1 MKTILLVDD
10 SFIARHGI
18 KTLLSGEDYHIVEA
32 QDGREA
38 LELIERLHPQLVLL
52 DLLMPQPDGLAV
64 LEELQRFPEAP
75 PVIVLSA
82 DIQETTQQ
90 RCFELGAVNFMKKP
104 PRREEL
110 IAAIE
115 EQLE

>member
-18 KTLLSGEDYHIVEA
+18 KTLLSGEDYSLVEA
-32 QDGREA
+32 KGGQEA
-38 LELIERLHPQLVLL
+38 LELIKSETPQIILL
-52 DLLMPQPDGLAV
+52 DLLMPHPDGLAV
-64 LEELQRFPEAP
+64 LEELKQQAHAP

-90 RCFELGAVNFMKKP
+90 RCYALGAANFLRKP
-104 PRREEL
+104 PRREDL
-110 IAAIE
+110 ISAIE
-115 EQLE
+115 ELV

>member
-18 KTLLSGEDYHIVEA
+18 KTLLSGEDYSIVEA
-32 QDGREA
+32 KGGREA
-38 LELIERLHPQLVLL
+38 LDLIESEAPQVILL
-52 DLLMPQPDGLAV
+52 DLLMPHPDGQAV
-64 LEELQRFPEAP
+64 LEELKKLTLAP

-90 RCFELGAVNFMKKP
+90 RCYALGAANFLRKP
-104 PRREEL
+104 PRREDL

-115 EQLE
+115 ELL